1 LVYENVCMVTSLPT
15 KRMSHYVFEK
25 WSGGVLWRCVHACC
39 SRLFLSSICVSADA
53 LICGTLIKARFRIAG
68 RSLNVFFRLVNVY
81 TSIILITT
89 KLCLPITFRSLPE
102 TFVRRS
108 CLVLLAVLATVVMW
122 RGKKSLVRVA
132 QCTAALIPV
141 HRTPSLLSDVHC
153 FLPRDAMHPRY

>member
-1 LVYENVCMVTSLPT
+1 MTLCRL
-15 KRMSHYVFEK
+15 
-25 WSGGVLWRCVHACC
+25 HACC

-53 LICGTLIKARFRIAG
+53 LICGTLIKARFRFAG

-108 CLVLLAVLATVVMW
+108 CSVLRPVLATVVMW

-132 QCTAALIPV
+132 QCIAALVPV

-153 FLPRDAMHPRY
+153 FLNPPGTSVILPIQDCRL